1 MVKQRQDKEKLKKL
15 IDGLSSEER
24 AILMEMLSGETSDE
38 SRDMDGFIAERRFS
52 GGRVCPICGG
62 VHVQR
67 NGHRVNGSQKYVCRD
82 CGKTFSIRKNTV
94 FEGTRKDMAT
104 WERYVECMAQGLSL
118 DKSAAACGI
127 THATAFV
134 WRHKILD
141 ALGVAAGGNVCLS
154 GIVEADETF
163 RPVSYKGDAKRF
175 SDGEAG
181 RKARKRGGGNH
192 TRGLSDEL
200 VCVPCAVDRKGNAV
214 SRVAKLGK
222 CSAEAVGKVL
232 GGRVDKGSTLCTDG
246 DKSYR
251 RFSASNGNGLVQ
263 VKGGREVK
271 GIFHIQHVNAYH
283 RFLGKFLDTFHGV
296 STKYLNNYLTWNNAV
311 VHTKAGFRQKIA
323 DMLNAISDAFFS
335 ESSLAVPKRPPIPIL
350 VKNQSNIKL

>member
-1 MVKQRQDKEKLKKL
+1 MSRQRQDKEKLKKL
-15 IDGLSSEER
+15 IGGMSTEERAMLMELLSEER
-24 AILMEMLSGETSDE
+24 GGE
-38 SRDMDGFIAERRFS
+38 SRDMDGFIAERRFA

-62 VHVQR
+62 AHVQR
-67 NGHRVNGSQKYVCRD
+67 NGHQSNGSQKYVCRD
-82 CGKTFSIRKNTV
+82 CGKSFTIRKNTV
-94 FEGTRKDMAT
+94 FAGTRKDLAT
-104 WERYVECMAQGLSL
+104 WERYMECMAQGLSL
-118 DKSAAACGI
+118 DRSAAACGI

-141 ALGVAAGGNVCLS
+141 ALGVAADGKAGLS

-163 RPVSYKGDAKRF
+163 RPVSYKGDARRF
-175 SDGEAG
+175 SEGGAG
-181 RKARKRGGGNH
+181 REARKRGGGSH

-214 SRVAKLGK
+214 AMVAKLGK

-232 GGRVDKGSTLCTDG
+232 GGRVAKGSTLCTDG

-251 RFSASNGNGLVQ
+251 KFSASNGNSLVQ
-263 VKGGREVK
+263 IKGGREVK

-283 RFLGKFLDTFHGV
+283 RFLARFLDAFHGV

-311 VHTKAGFRQKIA
+311 VHTRAGFRQKVA
-323 DMLNAISDAFFS
+323 DMLDAIADTLFS
-335 ESSLAVPKRPPIPIL
+335 ETCLKVPKRPPIPIL
-350 VKNQSNIKL
+350 VNNQLNTKL